1 MNGTLALPAVAPA
14 RAGSPVLITLTV
26 MIGMIMAIVDG
37 TIVNVGLNTIAGN
50 LGASVDDA
58 AWVITGYLLAS
69 VITMPLNGWLTA
81 YFGRKRF
88 YAGCLAIFTI
98 ASLLCGTAT
107 SVWQL
112 TFYRI
117 LQGFGGGALQPTAQA
132 ILFETFPPSQRGNA
146 TAIFGMGAMV
156 GPALGPLL
164 GGYIVDN
171 ATWPLLFLVN
181 VPLGIIAFWMTL
193 SFIPNT
199 TYAAKPTGGIDWFG
213 LALLSTGIASLQYVL
228 ERGQHD
234 DWWSSSTICILAA
247 LAVACSA
254 WFLRKSL
261 RDAKP
266 LVDLRAFR
274 FPTFAF
280 GTVLLVIVGFGLYG
294 TSLIMPLFF
303 QTSLGLTA
311 FDTGLALL
319 PGAIATA
326 IGMVLVGRFGK
337 MLDPRIITAVGFVLF
352 AWSCWLLGDL
362 NGNSAIGNIFWP
374 RLVQGF
380 AMACVFVPI
389 TTAMLAPVPKPELA
403 SATGVSML
411 VRQLGASAGIAVL
424 TTLLAR
430 ENTIAWLA
438 LAGGVTRTDG
448 HSLLQ
453 LDALVGQNAAV
464 ITYEYLFRICA
475 FVFIA
480 ALPLVYFLKPAR
492 ARTTS
497 DGSP

>member
-1 MNGTLALPAVAPA
+1 VLAAATPSG
-14 RAGSPVLITLTV
+14 RAAASPILITLTV

-58 AWVITGYLLAS
+58 AWVVTGYLLAS

-132 ILFETFPPSQRGNA
+132 ILFETFPPSQRGKA
-146 TAIFGMGAMV
+146 TAIFGVGAMV
-156 GPALGPLL
+156 GPAMGPLI

-171 ATWPLLFLVN
+171 ATWPLLFLIN
-181 VPLGIIAFWMTL
+181 VPLGIIAFCMTL
-193 SFIPNT
+193 TFIPD
-199 TYAAKPTGGIDWFG
+199 AAYMVKPKGGIDWFG
-213 LALLSTGIASLQYVL
+213 LALLSTGIAALQYVL

-234 DWWSSSTICILAA
+234 DWWSSPTICTLTAM
-247 LAVACSA
+247 AVVSLA
-254 WFLRKSL
+254 WFVAKSL
-261 RDAKP
+261 RDPHP
-266 LVDLRAFR
+266 LVNLRTFR
-274 FPTFAF
+274 FPTFVY
-280 GTVLLVIVGFGLYG
+280 GNVLLTVIGFGLYG

-303 QTSLGLTA
+303 QNSLGMTA

-326 IGMVLVGRFGK
+326 IGMILVGRFGK
-337 MLDPRIITAVGFVLF
+337 LFDPRVFAAAGFAMF
-352 AWSCWLLGDL
+352 ALSCWQLGGLTADS
-362 NGNSAIGNIFWP
+362 GAADIFWP
-374 RLVQGF
+374 RIIQGF
-380 AMACVFVPI
+380 AMACVFVPV
-389 TTAMLAPVPKPELA
+389 TTSMLAPVPKPEIA

-411 VRQLGASAGIAVL
+411 MRQLGASIGIAIL

-430 ENTIAWLA
+430 ENTIAWSV
-438 LAGGVTRTDG
+438 LAGGVTQAHGLPLRQIDG
-448 HSLLQ
+448 MLQ
-453 LDALVGQNAAV
+453 QNAAV

-475 FVFIA
+475 FVFVA
-480 ALPLVYFLKPAR
+480 ALPIVFFLKPAR
-492 ARTTS
+492 ARPATES
-497 DGSP
+497 SPAN